1 MTDIKE
7 FNLLD
12 VSKNSQ
18 IISTLNKVYKLWGYE
33 EVSPSFIN
41 KIEILKAREVI
52 NQNELISLI
61 SNKQLCLRP
70 EMTTSI
76 VKLISTRLINKKR
89 PLRLF
94 NNGTIFEKKEGY
106 KNVELFKEKIQ
117 SGIELI
123 GYENE
128 YPEIEVFN
136 ILFDVIDKLKL
147 KNDIKLKFLVS
158 STTIMDLILE
168 KYKNNNYENI
178 KKIMTD
184 LDQDN
189 LNKLEI
195 NKNEKEILKK
205 LIYKRGEPI
214 KVINYLLDIYGKS
227 EVLDRLVFLFNSISP
242 MAERYGIDIQLDP
255 TFQPHLNLY
264 KGTVFQLIGIKNNE
278 KFIIAK
284 GGRYDELVKYFNP
297 KEKSANGLGFSLSV
311 DNLRNIIEVDENIE
325 KKVLIIIRQTQLL
338 AKGLEEQKR
347 LHDLGIISILETRPC
362 NNNDQAKFFQ
372 EQNKCTDII
381 WIEK

>member
-12 VSKNSQ
+12 VRKNTQ
-18 IISTLNKVYKLWGYE
+18 IISRLNEVYKLWGYE
-33 EVSPSFIN
+33 EVAPSVIN

-52 NQNELISLI
+52 NQNELVSLI
-61 SNKQLCLRP
+61 SNKALCLRP

-89 PLRLF
+89 PLRLW

-106 KNVELFKEKIQ
+106 KNVELFKERIQ

-136 ILFDVIDKLKL
+136 VLFDAIDKLKL
-147 KNDIKLKFLVS
+147 KDDCKLIFLVS
-158 STTIMDLILE
+158 STTIMDLILK
-168 KYKNNNYENI
+168 KYINNNYEKI
-178 KKIMTD
+178 KKIMIN
-184 LDQDN
+184 LDHDN
-189 LNKLEI
+189 LNKLDI
-195 NKNEKEILKK
+195 NKDEKKILKGI
-205 LIYKRGEPI
+205 LYMRGEPNKVLNNLI
-214 KVINYLLDIYGKS
+214 RIFGKNKVIDDLI
-227 EVLDRLVFLFNSISP
+227 FLFDTITPLAKN
-242 MAERYGIDIQLDP
+242 YGIEIQLDP

-264 KGTVFQLIGIKNNE
+264 KGTVFQLICINNSD

-297 KEKSANGLGFSLSV
+297 KETSPNGLGFSISV
-311 DNLRNIIEVDENIE
+311 DNLRKLIKEEENIE
-325 KKVLIIIRQTQLL
+325 KRVLIVIKEKKLL
-338 AKGLEEQKR
+338 SKALLEQKK
-347 LHDLGIISILETRPC
+347 LHNSGIISILEMNPC
-362 NNNDQAKFFQ
+362 INNDQAKHIM
-372 EQNKCTDII
+372 EENKCTQIK
-381 WIEK
+381 WID